1 LIPLSFSLAIPR
13 EKFTEE
19 RSAAK
24 TFAKGFFERY
34 PKNPH
39 QTEVEGWRHL
49 QSANVEL
56 TMKRLREPI
65 DRKAAD
71 AFRWQALFTQQL
83 RVAVLICSPV
93 AHD

>member
-1 LIPLSFSLAIPR
+1 LVRIQLPRPRTPLISLSFSLAIPR
-13 EKFTEE
+13 EKFTKE

-34 PKNPH
+34 PKNPY

-65 DRKAAD
+65 ER
-71 AFRWQALFTQQL
+71 
-83 RVAVLICSPV
+83 
-93 AHD
+93 

>member
-1 LIPLSFSLAIPR
+1 LTCSADLAGCLIDDTRGHLRLSRQPCTAFPGSRAFAIPR
-13 EKFTEE
+13 EKFTKE

-34 PKNPH
+34 PKNPY

-65 DRKAAD
+65 ER
-71 AFRWQALFTQQL
+71 
-83 RVAVLICSPV
+83 
-93 AHD
+93 